1 MGTTL
6 SNGDNLDASVNLFLG
21 TVNALV
27 LIKNSPRITVTTLN
41 ILKVISYK
49 FISTYY
55 YYYSITIFHPLLLT
69 KIEVYCRTDDL
80 IEFSI
85 ALYTIYSLNLS
96 VSDKTLQLED
106 YL

>member
-6 SNGDNLDASVNLFLG
+6 SNGDNFNLLLG

-27 LIKNSPRITVTTLN
+27 FIKNNPRITATTLN
-41 ILKVISYK
+41 ILKVISYL

-55 YYYSITIFHPLLLT
+55 YYYSITILHTLLLT
-69 KIEVYCRTDDL
+69 KIEVFCRTDDL
-80 IEFSI
+80 IEFSN
-85 ALYTIYSLNLS
+85 ALYTIYFINLS
-96 VSDKTLQLED
+96 VSDKTVQLND